1 MKKEIILGIVGLFSI
16 ISLIFRFCVLSTLEL
31 DWARSGLDSRIVTV
45 EITIGIIFII
55 ILFALR
61 RYFKK
66 SKFNSAY
73 QIAAVIIIL
82 DNVQYFSHIF
92 KRKILDML

>member
-1 MKKEIILGIVGLFSI
+1 MIKQIILGILGLFSI

-31 DWARSGLDSRIVTV
+31 GWAKKGLTSRIVTT

-61 RYFKK
+61 RFFEK
-66 SKFNSAY
+66 SRFSSVS

-82 DNVQYFSHIF
+82 CSFY
-92 KRKILDML
+92 MLFMRLFI